1 MEDQKVAAKWV
12 LWLQHVAVSAG
23 KSAFKGILSWKLSH
37 LETLMKIS
45 ICKLHDES
53 AFDSFTFDTSA
64 FDDEAKFEAKV

>member
-1 MEDQKVAAKWV
+1 MSFVITTRG
-12 LWLQHVAVSAG
+12 G
-23 KSAFKGILSWKLSH
+23 KRWQIGFQRNFKLKAFT
-37 LETLMKIS
+37 LEKLMKIS